1 MSGKYGL
8 INLAVSDS
16 EEGAGLFLEKGNLA
30 KKKKIFYIGTY
41 TRAPKFLKPTKKT

>member
-16 EEGAGLFLEKGNLA
+16 KEGAGLFLEKGNLA
-30 KKKKIFYIGTY
+30 KKKIFYIGTY